1 MINLNNQYLYAKGT
15 CDVVVRNISTG
26 DVEYQ
31 SNKVQTSQF
40 TTTCDMGAIQAG
52 IGNTT
57 VMNIPHNSA
66 VNLTLTNADF
76 SMEARAMQVGSGIAY
91 NGIGPVCET
100 LTTNNGT
107 LTVTNTPAAPYGY
120 TENICNVVKLGDV
133 NAAGTAYTINATTK
147 AVEGFVADN
156 DKTYIVNYFTSA
168 VGNKYFN
175 ISSVFAPAIKH
186 VTVQIAVY
194 SAAATQSATQGTK
207 VGDLYII
214 IPRMQFSGKADT
226 DGSQTAAVTTDL
238 SGTALTYDQALEA
251 GACDCAASSGL
262 AQVIYVPSANTTA
275 EIAGL
280 VIVGGEISLTVGDTV
295 SVPVK
300 YLMKNN
306 TLVNPDYS
314 ALTYTIPAG
323 GASYAE
329 VNASGVITAKAA
341 GSTEITVTMTT
352 PALSTVANL
361 TVAAAS

>member
-100 LTTNNGT
+100 LTGT
-107 LTVTNTPAAPYGY
+107 DGVITVTNTPAAPYGY
-120 TENICNVVKLGDV
+120 DKLICNVVPFGAV
-133 NAAGTAYTINATTK
+133 NAAGTAYEIDADTK
-147 AVEGFVADN
+147 QIQGFTAEAGKQYVV
-156 DKTYIVNYFTSA
+156 TYFSA
-168 VGNKYFN
+168 AAGNKYFN
-175 ISSVFAPAIKH
+175 IASVFAPAIKH

-194 SAAATQSATQGTK
+194 SASTGMSATQGTK

-226 DGSQTAAVTTDL
+226 DGSQTTAVTTDL
-238 SGTALTYDQALEA
+238 SGTALTYDQAVAE
-251 GACDCAASSGL
+251 GACDCAATSGL

-275 EIAGL
+275 DVVGL
-280 VIVGGEISLTVGDTV
+280 VVVGGEIALTVGDTAY
-295 SVPVK
+295 VPVK
-300 YLMKNN
+300 YLMRNN
-306 TLVNPDYS
+306 TLANPDYS
-314 ALTYTIPAG
+314 ELTFTIPSA

-329 VNASGVITAKAA
+329 VDATGKITAKAA
-341 GSTEITVTMTT
+341 GATELTVNMAS

-361 TVAAAS
+361 TVS